1 MNATKTIWAIV
12 VSASLFS
19 ALASADILLPNDTSL
34 NPPPADLEAS
44 LFEIYN
50 DRYGTTFTTNA
61 DMNSLQIDD
70 SQLFSPD
77 LAPGGFTAQPIAN
90 WAFLTQNFGYYT
102 VDDSTGDVTYN
113 ELFGDLNNIQTNP
126 GAVVGFNPGQEFG
139 FYNAA
144 HLPESYYAPG
154 TFPGYEAGEFG
165 PGAIGHTWYS
175 EIARNDANY
184 GVVPTE
190 DHMLFFAT
198 ADPNVFLLAW
208 EDLPFEHPESGF
220 DFNDLVIEI
229 RLNPIIPEPT
239 SMALFGIGI
248 AGFAAQRNWRK
259 KRRA

>member
-1 MNATKTIWAIV
+1 MNATRMKWAIV
-12 VSASLFS
+12 AGACWCSAI
-19 ALASADILLPNDTSL
+19 ASADILLPNDTSM
-34 NPPPADLEAS
+34 NPAPADLEAS

-50 DRYGTTFTTNA
+50 DRYGTSFTTNA
-61 DMNSLQIDD
+61 DMNSLQIND
-70 SQLFSPD
+70 SQLFSPS
-77 LAPGGFTAQPIAN
+77 LAPGGFTAQPIGN

-102 VDDSTGDVTYN
+102 VDDGTGDVTFT
-113 ELFGDLNNIQTNP
+113 ELFGGLNNTQTSAGPVVAFSP
-126 GAVVGFNPGQEFG
+126 GEDFG

-154 TFPGYEAGEFG
+154 EYPGYNPGEFG
-165 PGAIGHTWYS
+165 PGSIGHTWYS
-175 EIARNDANY
+175 QMALHDANY

-220 DFNDLVIEI
+220 DFNDLVVEI

-248 AGFAAQRNWRK
+248 AGFVAQRNWRR
-259 KRRA
+259 KRA

>member
-1 MNATKTIWAIV
+1 MKWAIV
-12 VSASLFS
+12 AGACWCSAV
-19 ALASADILLPNDTSL
+19 ASADILLPNDTSM
-34 NPPPADLEAS
+34 NPAPADLEAS

-50 DRYGTTFTTNA
+50 DRYGTSFTTNA

-70 SQLFSPD
+70 SQLFSPS
-77 LAPGGFTAQPIAN
+77 LAPGGFTAQPIGN
-90 WAFLTQNFGYYT
+90 WAFLTQNFVYYT
-102 VDDSTGDVTYN
+102 VTFT
-113 ELFGDLNNIQTNP
+113 ELFGGLNNTQTSAGP
-126 GAVVGFNPGQEFG
+126 VVAFSPGQDFG

-144 HLPESYYAPG
+144 HLPESFYAPG
-154 TFPGYEAGEFG
+154 EFPGYTPGEFG
-165 PGAIGHTWYS
+165 PGSIGHTWYS
-175 EIARNDANY
+175 QMALHDANY

-220 DFNDLVIEI
+220 DFNDLVVEI

-248 AGFAAQRNWRK
+248 AGFAAHRNWRRK
-259 KRRA
+259 QRA

>member
-1 MNATKTIWAIV
+1 MNTTRTKWAIV
-12 VSASLFS
+12 ASVCWFS
-19 ALASADILLPNDTSL
+19 AVASADLLLPNDTSM
-34 NPPPADLEAS
+34 NPSPADLEAS

-50 DRYGTTFTTNA
+50 DRYGTSFTTNA
-61 DMNSLQIDD
+61 DLTGLQIDD

-102 VDDSTGDVTYN
+102 VDEGTGDVTFV

-126 GAVVGFNPGQEFG
+126 GAVVEFNPGDDFG

-144 HLPESYYAPG
+144 HLPESFFAPG
-154 TFPGYEAGEFG
+154 EFPGYEAGEFG
-165 PGAIGHTWYS
+165 TGSIGHTWYS
-175 EIARNDANY
+175 EMVRHNENY
-184 GVVPTE
+184 GVVPIE
-190 DHMLFFAT
+190 DHMLFYST
-198 ADPNVFLLAW
+198 PDPNVFLLAW

-220 DFNDLVIEI
+220 DFNDLVVEI

-248 AGFAAQRNWRK
+248 AGFAAHRNWRR
-259 KRRA
+259 KRA

>member
-1 MNATKTIWAIV
+1 MNTTKMRWAIM
-12 VSASLFS
+12 AGACCFS
-19 ALASADILLPNDTSL
+19 VIASADILLPNDTDM

-44 LFEIYN
+44 LYEIYN
-50 DRYGTTFTTNA
+50 DRYNTNFTTNA

-70 SQLFSPD
+70 PGLFSPS
-77 LAPGGFTAQPIAN
+77 LAPEGFTAQPIAN
-90 WAFLTQNFGYYT
+90 WAFMTQNFGYYT
-102 VDDSTGDVTYN
+102 TDETTGDITFT
-113 ELFGDLNNIQTNP
+113 ELFGDLNNTQTNP
-126 GAVVGFNPGQEFG
+126 GAVVEFNPGEDFG

-144 HLPESYYAPG
+144 HLPESFYAPG
-154 TFPGYEAGEFG
+154 EFPGYENGQFG

-175 EIARNDANY
+175 QMSLHDANY

-190 DHMLFFAT
+190 DHMLFYAT

-220 DFNDLVIEI
+220 DFNDLVVEI

-248 AGFAAQRNWRK
+248 AGFAAHRNWRR
-259 KRRA
+259 KRA